1 MKIYLDNCCYNRPY
15 GDKTY
20 LNVSLETQA
29 KLQVQEEIRTGKH
42 ELVWSSIED
51 YENAQNPFDYS
62 KWRTNLFDGMT
73 VEELAQKANAYSKS
87 LN

>member
-1 MKIYLDNCCYNRPY
+1 MSDTTY
-15 GDKTY
+15 KTDTVIKQEGMSI
-20 LNVSLETQA
+20 LLEKLGMVDAERFISLI
-29 KLQVQEEIRTGKH
+29 IR
-42 ELVWSSIED
+42 E
-51 YENAQNPFDYS
+51 PFDYT